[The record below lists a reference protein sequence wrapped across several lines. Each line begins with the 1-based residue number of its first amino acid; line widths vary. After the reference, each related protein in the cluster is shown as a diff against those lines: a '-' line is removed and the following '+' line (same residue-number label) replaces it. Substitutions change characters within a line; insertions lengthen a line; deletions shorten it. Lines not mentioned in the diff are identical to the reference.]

1 MYRYA
6 IQGMGGFETYF
17 LNNPLTKRFPAKGMP

>member
-6 IQGMGGFETYF
+6 IQGMGEFETYF
-17 LNNPLTKRFPAKGMP
+17 LNKIEGVKSPQPA